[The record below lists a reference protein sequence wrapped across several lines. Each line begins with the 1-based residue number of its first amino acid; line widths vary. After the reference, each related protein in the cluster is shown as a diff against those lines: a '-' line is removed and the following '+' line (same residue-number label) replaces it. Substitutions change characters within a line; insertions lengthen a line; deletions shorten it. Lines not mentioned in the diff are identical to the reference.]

1 MGQGKIMAA
10 TLLLTTISLSHADL
24 GQLGTAGQIQNDEIL
39 SHKPRVYNGLQQRTS
54 CKSCVNLCQSVSQRN
69 KLRLICYHSPRC
81 KFGLSIHH
89 KMNKFLS
96 LILLVFTFAAISF
109 AAGPSI
115 WSVNSRADVLKG
127 DARGVSIDQN
137 GTITL
142 APKLTE
148 VFKTEQSYIW
158 SSAVD
163 SAGIVYLGTG
173 GDGKI
178 FKVDASGKGALFTDL
193 GELNV
198 TSLAIG
204 KSGELFAGT
213 SPDGKVYRIDVS
225 GKAEIY
231 FAPKEKYIWS
241 LAVMADGSL
250 AVGTGDGGK
259 LYKVKAANATPE
271 SSVMFDTSELHII
284 SLATD
289 KQGNL
294 YAGTD
299 ANGIVMRFGADGK
312 PFGLLDSPL
321 REIHDI
327 AVGVDGSIYVLA
339 LGESASAAKPD
350 SAAVTAAPENKTVSA
365 DRSNPPVPE
374 PPAKSRYD
382 LTGAKSAVYRILAD
396 GGTDIL
402 WASTTVTGFSLYA
415 HQTGNGVLLGTSDKG
430 RIYNIGNDGRDTLVL
445 QTDANQIS
453 TIQSAGSSLI
463 ATSSNQ
469 GSLFRFGT
477 ETVAEGIY
485 DSAVLDAKTTATWG
499 RIWWNGAGNVAIQ
512 TRTGN
517 TEKPDE
523 TWSAWSTA
531 QIDAKGGPVGSPKAR
546 YFQWRATL
554 KTANASLSEVNL
566 AFIARNIAPEV
577 LSINVLPTN
586 VGLAANPPQQIDPN
600 IELSGM
606 DSIIFGIPNVAQPPR
621 RVYQRG
627 ATSLQWTADDRNGDK
642 MLYDVYYKEIGDANF
657 KLLRGE
663 MTDNFIA
670 IDGQSLADGRYIFK
684 IVARDTPS
692 NPLSLALSGEKTSEP
707 IDIDNTPPIVTAS
720 GSPQITGDKAQVVF
734 EAMDAASYLTR
745 AEYSINGGEWMTV
758 YADDGISDSP
768 NERYSIDVS
777 IKATGEYA
785 VTIKV
790 YDVNGNS
797 GNARVVVRR

>member
-1 MGQGKIMAA
+1 MK
-10 TLLLTTISLSHADL
+10 
-24 GQLGTAGQIQNDEIL
+24 
-39 SHKPRVYNGLQQRTS
+39 
-54 CKSCVNLCQSVSQRN
+54 
-69 KLRLICYHSPRC
+69 
-81 KFGLSIHH
+81 
-89 KMNKFLS
+89 KFL
-96 LILLVFTFAAISF
+96 LISVFIFSFAAISF
-109 AAGPSI
+109 AAGPSV

-127 DARGVSIDQN
+127 DAHGVSIDQN

-142 APKLTE
+142 SPKLTE

-163 SAGIVYLGTG
+163 AAGNVYLGTG
-173 GDGKI
+173 GDGKV
-178 FKVDASGKGALFTDL
+178 FKVDTSGKGVLFADL
-193 GELNV
+193 SEMNV
-198 TSLAIG
+198 TSLTIG

-213 SPDGKVYRIDVS
+213 SPDGRVYRIDAS

-241 LAVMADGSL
+241 LAVLSDGSL

-259 LYKVKAANATPE
+259 IYKVKSANATPE
-271 SSVMFDTSELHII
+271 SSLLFDTSETHII

-299 ANGIVMRFGADGK
+299 SNGLVMRFGPDGK

-327 AVGVDGSIYVLA
+327 AVVPDDAIYVLA
-339 LGESASAAKPD
+339 LGESASAPKTEASP
-350 SAAVTAAPENKTVSA
+350 AAAAAPENKAVSV
-365 DRSNPPVPE
+365 DN

-382 LTGAKSAVYRILAD
+382 LTGAKSAVYRILPD

-402 WASTTVTGFSLYA
+402 WASTTITGFSLYA
-415 HQTGNGVLLGTSDKG
+415 NQAGDGVLLGTSDKG

-453 TIQSAGSSLI
+453 TIQSAGQNLI

-469 GSLFRFGT
+469 GSLFRFGP
-477 ETVAEGIY
+477 ETVAEGTY
-485 DSAVLDAKTTATWG
+485 DSSVLDAKATATWG
-499 RIWWNGAGNVAIQ
+499 RIWWSSIGKVTIQ

-523 TWSAWSTA
+523 TWSGWSTA
-531 QIDAKGGPVGSPKAR
+531 FADQKGGQVASPKAR
-546 YFQWRATL
+546 YLQWRAVL
-554 KTANASLSEVNL
+554 KSSASTASLSEVNM
-566 AFIARNIAPEV
+566 AFIGRNIAPEV
-577 LSINVLPTN
+577 LSIQVLPTN

-600 IELSGM
+600 IELNGL
-606 DSIIFGIPNVAQPPR
+606 DPATFGIANAAPPPR

-627 ATSLQWTADDRNGDK
+627 ATSLQWTAEDRNGDK
-642 MLYDVYYKEIGDANF
+642 LVYGIYYKEMGDVNF
-657 KLLRGE
+657 KLLRDDL
-663 MTDNFIA
+663 TDNFIA

-692 NPLSLALSGEKTSEP
+692 NPFALALSGEKTTEP
-707 IDIDNTPPIVTAS
+707 IDIDNTPPVIKTSDSAQV
-720 GSPQITGDKAQVVF
+720 TGDNARVTF
-734 EAMDAASYLTR
+734 DASDAASYLTR
-745 AEYSINGGEWMTV
+745 AQYSVNGGEWMTV

-768 NERYSIDVS
+768 KERYTIEISV
-777 IKATGEYA
+777 KNAGEYA
-785 VTIKV
+785 VTIRV
-790 YDVNGNS
+790 FDVNGNA
-797 GNARVVVRR
+797 GNARMIVHR

>member
-1 MGQGKIMAA
+1 MNK
-10 TLLLTTISLSHADL
+10 LLSVFLFVI
-24 GQLGTAGQIQNDEIL
+24 IL
-39 SHKPRVYNGLQQRTS
+39 SAAA
-54 CKSCVNLCQSVSQRN
+54 
-69 KLRLICYHSPRC
+69 
-81 KFGLSIHH
+81 
-89 KMNKFLS
+89 
-96 LILLVFTFAAISF
+96 FAS
-109 AAGPSI
+109 GPSV
-115 WSVNSRADVLKG
+115 WSVNSRSEVLKG
-127 DARGVSIDQN
+127 DARGVSIDQD

-142 APKLTE
+142 APKLVE

-163 SAGIVYLGTG
+163 AAGNVFLGTG
-173 GDGKI
+173 GDGKV
-178 FKVDASGKGALFTDL
+178 FKVDANGMGGLFTDL
-193 GELNV
+193 AEMNV
-198 TSLAIG
+198 TSLVIG
-204 KSGELFAGT
+204 RSGEIFAGT
-213 SPDGKVYRIDVS
+213 SPDGKVYRIDTS

-241 LAVMADGSL
+241 LAVMPDGSL
-250 AVGTGDGGK
+250 VVGTGDGGK

-271 SSVMFDTSELHII
+271 SSLMFDTSEMHII

-289 KQGNL
+289 KRGNL

-299 ANGIVMRFGADGK
+299 SNGLVMRFGPDGK

-321 REIHDI
+321 REIHYI
-327 AVGVDGSIYVLA
+327 SIGPDGSIYVLA
-339 LGESASAAKPD
+339 LGESVSIPKPD
-350 SAAVTAAPENKTVSA
+350 AAAAAPTGENKTVSA
-365 DRSNPPVPE
+365 DKPGPLNPE

-382 LTGAKSAVYRILAD
+382 LTGAKSAVYRILPD

-402 WASTTVTGFSLYA
+402 WASTTVTGYSLYA

-430 RIYNIGNDGRDTLVL
+430 RIYNIGSDGRDTLVL

-463 ATSSNQ
+463 VTSSNQ
-469 GSLFRFGT
+469 GSLFRFGP
-477 ETVAEGIY
+477 ETVAEGVY
-485 DSAVLDAKTTATWG
+485 DSSVLDAKGTATWG
-499 RIWWNGAGNVAIQ
+499 RIWWNGAGGVSIQ

-523 TWSAWSTA
+523 TWSSWSSALTDPKGA
-531 QIDAKGGPVGSPKAR
+531 QVASPQAR
-546 YFQWRATL
+546 YFQWRASL
-554 KTANASLSEVNL
+554 RAANASLSEVNV

-600 IELSGM
+600 IELNGL
-606 DSIIFGIPNVAQPPR
+606 DPQVFGIPNVAVPPR

-627 ATSLQWTADDRNGDK
+627 ATSLQWTAEDRNGDK
-642 MLYDVYYKEIGDANF
+642 LIYDVYYKEIGDANF

-663 MTDNFIA
+663 LTDNFLA

-692 NPLSLALSGEKTSEP
+692 NPLSLALSGEKTTEP
-707 IDIDNTPPIVTAS
+707 IDIDNTPPIVTAT
-720 GSPQITGDKAQVVF
+720 GTGQITGEKARVVF
-734 EAMDAASYLTR
+734 DALDSASYLTR
-745 AEYSINGGEWMTV
+745 AEYSVNGGEWMAV

-768 NERYSIDVS
+768 KERYSVEIPV
-777 IKATGEYA
+777 KTAGEYA

-797 GNARVVVRR
+797 GNARTTIRR